1 MLNIPTTCPCCA
13 CGCGFFLLARDGEL
27 VGVAPSRTHPVAA
40 GKICSRGWSA
50 HEAPLWGQRLLRPL
64 VRRDGKLEAVSWDAA
79 LVHITGRLQDL
90 IQAGKPIGVLGS
102 PRATNEENYLA
113 VRLARAGLGTNHLD
127 FCYHSLCRPLLA
139 GIEDVTGDSSHSI
152 RLADIESSNTI
163 VLVEGDLAKTHARAA
178 SSVLKALASGARLIV
193 IGCARTQMARLASCF
208 LQNVPGREGDALNG
222 LLAAAIRTAPT
233 EGRGAVASAG
243 LEPLRSKLAEV
254 NITEEMRVAAEWLAA
269 DRAVFLMG
277 PGGHAGR
284 LRQDAAAM
292 ASLAAITGHL
302 EKSDSGLLPLLARSN
317 VRGACDVGLAPDRLP
332 GYSRMDDPEARR
344 RVERIWRKAAPIGS
358 GLDAETMLESVSG
371 LILLADD
378 PEAVLRAG
386 RRVRAA
392 LERLDFLVVL
402 DAFATPAVETA
413 HAVLPIAS
421 YAETDGTFTNIEN
434 RVQKVRPATAPPGE
448 ARDGW
453 RVLADLCARFGTEGA
468 WSSAN
473 DVFHEITEAVPRYKS
488 AETGLSNGGWS
499 SSLIGAPAWTRF
511 ALQGAAAAPAESDEH
526 ANVLALDGTFDWGG
540 DPLVASSP
548 TLRREYQSARKLFP
562 DGFVEMNTEDADA
575 LSIREGWRVKLSS
588 IHGEAV
594 VPIRQRKDL
603 LRGVLL
609 APYAFRDCL
618 SDVLRED
625 GVTAVNVERA

>member
-1 MLNIPTTCPCCA
+1 
-13 CGCGFFLLARDGEL
+13 
-27 VGVAPSRTHPVAA
+27 V
-40 GKICSRGWSA
+40 
-50 HEAPLWGQRLLRPL
+50 RPL
-64 VRRDGKLEAVSWDAA
+64 LRRDGKLEAVSWDAA
-79 LVHITGRLQDL
+79 LDHIAGRLQDL

-152 RLADIESSNTI
+152 GLADIESSNTI

-193 IGCARTQMARLASCF
+193 IGCARTQMARVASCF
-208 LQNVPGREGDALNG
+208 LPTVPGREGDTING
-222 LLAAAIRTAPT
+222 LLAAAIRTGPT
-233 EGRGAVASAG
+233 EGRGAMPSAG
-243 LEPLRSKLAEV
+243 LEPLQCKLAEV
-254 NITEEMRVAAEWLAA
+254 NITEEMRVAAEWLTA

-277 PGGHAGR
+277 PGGGDAGR

-292 ASLAAITGHL
+292 TSLAVITGHL
-302 EKSDSGLLPLLARSN
+302 EKPDSGLLPLLARSN

-332 GYSRMDDPEARR
+332 GYSHIDDPEARR
-344 RVERIWRKAAPIGS
+344 RVERIWRKAVPIGS
-358 GLDAETMLESVSG
+358 GLDAEAMLESVSG

-378 PEAVLRAG
+378 PEAVLPAG

-392 LERLDFLVVL
+392 MERLDFLVVL
-402 DAFATPAVETA
+402 DAFATAAVETA
-413 HAVLPIAS
+413 HTVLPIAS
-421 YAETDGTFTNIEN
+421 YAETEGTFTNFEN

-453 RVLADLCARFGTEGA
+453 RVLADLCTRFGTGSA

-473 DVFHEITEAVPRYKS
+473 DVFHEIAEAVPRYEP
-488 AETGLSNGGWS
+488 AERGLSAGGWG

-511 ALQGAAAAPAESDEH
+511 ALQGAAAGPAEADGH
-526 ANVLALDGTFDWGG
+526 AYVLALDGTFDWGS

-548 TLRREYQSARKLFP
+548 TLRREYQSERKLFP
-562 DGFVEMNTEDADA
+562 GGFVEMNSEDADA
-575 LSIREGWRVKLSS
+575 LGVREGWRVKLNST
-588 IHGEAV
+588 HGEAV

-618 SDVLRED
+618 SGVLCEH